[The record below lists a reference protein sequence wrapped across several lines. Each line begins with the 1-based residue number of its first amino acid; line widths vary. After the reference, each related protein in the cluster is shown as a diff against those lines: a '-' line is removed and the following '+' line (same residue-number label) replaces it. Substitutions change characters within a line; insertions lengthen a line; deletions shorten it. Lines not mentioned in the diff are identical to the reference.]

1 MLVLKRVG
9 IILITIILI
18 VFVALQV
25 TLGSDVMYNSIF
37 NLFAANYRN
46 EIELSKQFFSLLQSG
61 DFVSLEKF
69 DPSLSGDHSVRERD
83 NLEKLAALFPGVKP
97 TDVKLIGVQ
106 HNTSFGNRETFS
118 ETSVGFEYEF
128 PGKSVYARVVL
139 REQQNS
145 ISVKKIT
152 VVPLQDSLESINKFT
167 FSGKPVGN
175 LIFLSAIMMVLAFI
189 VWRLIICV
197 KTPIPKRKWLWVL
210 FVSLGFLSINLN
222 WTDVDINIV
231 PLSIQFM
238 GASFWR
244 AGPFSPVILSVSV
257 PLGAIIFFFRRTTA
271 KGGSLTPIE

>member
-9 IILITIILI
+9 ITLIAIALI

-25 TLGSDVMYNSIF
+25 TLGSDVLYNSIF

-46 EIELSKQFFSLLQSG
+46 EIELSKQFFSLLQSR

-69 DPSLSGDHSVRERD
+69 DPSLSDDHSVRERD

-139 REQQNS
+139 REQQNW
-145 ISVKKIT
+145 ISVSKIT
-152 VVPLQDSLESINKFT
+152 VVPLRDSLENINKFT
-167 FSGKPVGN
+167 FSGKAMSNFIMLGTV
-175 LIFLSAIMMVLAFI
+175 LIVTAFI
-189 VWRLIICV
+189 VISLIICIR
-197 KTPIPKRKWLWVL
+197 TPMPKRKWLWVL
-210 FVSLGFLSINLN
+210 LVSLGFISIKLN
-222 WTDVDINIV
+222 WTDGDIHIV
-231 PLSIQFM
+231 PLSVEFL

-257 PLGAIIFFFRRTTA
+257 PLGAIIFFLRRTTA
-271 KGGSLTPIE
+271 KGSV